1 MMKAKA
7 LSLVCIMLFSTT
19 LANLSEPE
27 DYDNPQT
34 RNLED
39 LLAGFYVSSQN
50 EIWNETPFQDVA
62 VPGGFDLLTVIDY
75 SDVGVLINNNSEE
88 SKTIGW
94 AFVNAR
100 NISTENIFFFNHSDT
115 PTGET
120 INRNQ
125 FNTYFAYPFLEML
138 SNHTDARSLNYLV
151 TTK

>member
-1 MMKAKA
+1 MKTKA
-7 LSLVCIMLFSTT
+7 LCLVSIMLFSTT
-19 LANLSEPE
+19 LANLPQP
-27 DYDNPQT
+27 DNLDAPQP

-62 VPGGFDLLTVIDY
+62 VPGGFDFLTVIDY

-100 NISTENIFFFNHSDT
+100 NISTENIFFFNHS
-115 PTGET
+115 
-120 INRNQ
+120 
-125 FNTYFAYPFLEML
+125 L
-138 SNHTDARSLNYLV
+138 SLIHI
-151 TTK
+151 